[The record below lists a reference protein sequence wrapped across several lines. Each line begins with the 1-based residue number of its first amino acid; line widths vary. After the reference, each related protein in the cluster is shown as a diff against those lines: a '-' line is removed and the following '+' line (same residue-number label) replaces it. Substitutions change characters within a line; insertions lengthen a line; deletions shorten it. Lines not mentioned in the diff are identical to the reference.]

1 MLGTHEKAY
10 VCQSVNYITVKMEV
24 KVKVRVRVKVIYV
37 KAKHTQVSLIYL
49 TTPTSFQELFA

>member
-24 KVKVRVRVKVIYV
+24 KVRVRVRVKIIYV
-37 KAKHTQVSLIYL
+37 KVKLTQVNLIYL
-49 TTPTSFQELFA
+49 TTPTSFQ